1 MLTSNEQ
8 LVMLAIVRCGRQPYA
23 LSIQDEI
30 RTHGHALTLGVLYTV
45 LNRLESRKL
54 IRFREGEPTAQRG
67 DRPKRLY
74 ALTAAGATASLR
86 GNLRIL
92 DSLREGASSP
102 LAN

>member
-1 MLTSNEQ
+1 VLTSNEQ
-8 LVMLAIVRCGRQPYA
+8 LVMLAIMRCGRQPYA
-23 LSIQDEI
+23 LAIQDEVKA
-30 RTHGHALTLGVLYTV
+30 HGHALTLGVLYTV

-54 IRFREGEPTAQRG
+54 LRFREGEATSQRG

-74 ALTAAGATASLR
+74 ALTALGARELR

-92 DSLREGASSP
+92 DSLREGVSSP